1 MRIYGLDLAALNGG
15 NGILHRAVAERY
27 SAQGFGTAADRI
39 LGQID
44 RARQA
49 LGGDIDRRAAAD
61 KLLHHFF
68 QADRDAARAVAL
80 DDDLF
85 IAGQEGDDGRVQ
97 IGDQLEQHEIR
108 VHGVD
113 NISITVEGRTL
124 NVSGAD
130 GMVLEVVSLT
140 GRKVATV
147 KIEAPSQRVEL
158 NVPKGC
164 YILKVGTVVR
174 KVSVR

>member
-1 MRIYGLDLAALNGG
+1 MKRY
-15 NGILHRAVAERY
+15 ILSMAFVMVSVLSVPVCAFGETFAPEVQERVG
-27 SAQGFGTAADRI
+27 A
-39 LGQID
+39 
-44 RARQA
+44 
-49 LGGDIDRRAAAD
+49 
-61 KLLHHFF
+61 
-68 QADRDAARAVAL
+68 
-80 DDDLF
+80 
-85 IAGQEGDDGRVQ
+85 
-97 IGDQLEQHEIR
+97 
-108 VHGVD
+108 D

-174 KVSVR
+174 KVSIR